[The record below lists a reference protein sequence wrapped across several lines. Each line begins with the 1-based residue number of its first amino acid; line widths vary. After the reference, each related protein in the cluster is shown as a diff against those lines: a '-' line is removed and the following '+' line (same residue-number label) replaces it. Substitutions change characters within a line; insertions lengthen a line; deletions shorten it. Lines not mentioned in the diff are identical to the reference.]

1 MTTTSPSLADRGAG
15 TSQDTE
21 KIRVSGR
28 TYFLEST
35 DRWTSRDTERI
46 RVFVTIITFVAAAI
60 GLVTV
65 LVVIIVVVV
74 VVIVRQRDRD
84 SQDLERIRASEGHL
98 LPGEHGWTDKS
109 LWDRH
114 V

>member
-1 MTTTSPSLADRGAG
+1 MMTTSPSLTDRGTG

-21 KIRVSGR
+21 KIRVSGC

-35 DRWTSRDTERI
+35 DGWTSCDMERI
-46 RVFVTIITFVAAAI
+46 QVFVTIVTFVTAAI

-65 LVVIIVVVV
+65 LVIIIVVIV

-84 SQDLERIRASEGHL
+84 KSGYGKNPSE
-98 LPGEHGWTDKS
+98 
-109 LWDRH
+109 
-114 V
+114 